1 MLRRRE
7 FLHRSA
13 AAGAALFARKLS
25 PSFSPPS
32 PAADSRTEVFLD
44 EPLGTVTP
52 NNYGH
57 FAENLSGVIYDGIWV
72 GENSKVPN
80 VNGIRKEL
88 IEEMRKIKPPVVRFP
103 GGCFADSYDWRDGI
117 GPRDKRPRR
126 TNFWAAEESP
136 SSPAAHKYDPNQFG
150 TNEFAQFC
158 KLIGSQAYLAAN
170 LRSLPAQAFYHSV
183 D

>member
-13 AAGAALFARKLS
+13 AAGAALFARKFS
-25 PSFSPPS
+25 PSFFAPS
-32 PAADSRTEVFLD
+32 SAADSRIEVLLD
-44 EPLGTVTP
+44 EPLGTVSP
-52 NNYGH
+52 NIYGH

-88 IEEMRKIKPPVVRFP
+88 IEEIRKIKHPDVRFP
-103 GGCFADSYDWRDGI
+103 GGCFADSYDCRDGI
-117 GPRDKRPRR
+117 DPRDKPPRP

-136 SSPAAHKYDPNQFG
+136 TTPAAHKYDPNQFG
-150 TNEFAQFC
+150 TNEFAQFS

-170 LRSLPAQAFYHSV
+170 LRSLPA
-183 D
+183 

>member
-13 AAGAALFARKLS
+13 AAGAALFAKKFS
-25 PSFSPPS
+25 PSFFAPS
-32 PAADSRTEVFLD
+32 SAADSRIEIVLD
-44 EPLGTVTP
+44 EPLGTISP
-52 NNYGH
+52 NIYGH

-72 GENSKVPN
+72 GEDSKVPN

-88 IEEMRKIKPPVVRFP
+88 LEEMRKIKPPVVRYP

-136 SSPAAHKYDPNQFG
+136 S
-150 TNEFAQFC
+150 
-158 KLIGSQAYLAAN
+158 
-170 LRSLPAQAFYHSV
+170 
-183 D
+183 